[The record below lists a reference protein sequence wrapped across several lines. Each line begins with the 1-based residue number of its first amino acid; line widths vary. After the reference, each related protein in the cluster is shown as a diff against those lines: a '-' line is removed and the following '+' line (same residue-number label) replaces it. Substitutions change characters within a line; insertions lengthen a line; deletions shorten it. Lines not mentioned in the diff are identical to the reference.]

1 MCYGEVYYIYLDN
14 RLWFIHIQKTIRTLY
29 FGVKFREAIL
39 YPKHN
44 VELQKYIRG
53 LEKRIVPC
61 KLSNSFRCLVLGL
74 FFVFPLYEHKIPL
87 RFIVRKQ

>member
-53 LEKRIVPC
+53 FSKDGAKRSPWNVN
-61 KLSNSFRCLVLGL
+61 KERLV
-74 FFVFPLYEHKIPL
+74 I
-87 RFIVRKQ
+87 RS